1 MKLTIAT
8 ICAIIALTAA
18 LCVYTTATLNDSTA
32 RLQELTAQLQAS
44 ADAGDADGCR
54 EAAQALWEEWQ
65 ERFTKLASLI
75 PHEDLDKVSVAITG
89 IWQRSRLGETR
100 ELGPDIGILGE
111 HLDHLVHKEE
121 FRWENLL

>member
-32 RLQELTAQLQAS
+32 CLQELTAQLQTS
-44 ADAGDADGCR
+44 ADTGDADGCR
-54 EAAQALWEEWQ
+54 EAAQALWAEWQ
-65 ERFTKLASLI
+65 ERFARLASLI

-89 IWQRSRLGETR
+89 IWQRARLGETR
-100 ELGPDIGILGE
+100 ELSPDIGILGE

>member
-8 ICAIIALTAA
+8 ICVIIALTAG
-18 LCVYTTATLNDSTA
+18 LCVYTTATLGDSTA
-32 RLQELTAQLQAS
+32 YLQGLTAQLQTS
-44 ADAGDADGCR
+44 ADAGDVEGCR
-54 EAAQALWEEWQ
+54 AATQALWEGWQ
-65 ERFTKLASLI
+65 ARFSPLASLI

-89 IWQRSRLGETR
+89 LWHKARRGETR
-100 ELGPDIGILGE
+100 TLGPDIGILGE